1 MGLSPGS
8 KPGAGAVKIDPRGAS
23 GEGRE
28 PRGLSGFLG
37 PDSANFEGVW
47 PKEVVVDCLV
57 SKGYSGDE
65 LPVAAPKLESSGHGT
80 SNQTLVHTLHRH
92 YLRVSAVRRGCPPDT
107 TVSP

>member
-28 PRGLSGFLG
+28 RRGSSGFLG
-37 PDSANFEGVW
+37 PNSANLEGVW
-47 PKEVVVDCLV
+47 SKEVVIDCLV

-65 LPVAAPKLESSGHGT
+65 VLVGAPKLESSGYGT
-80 SNQTLVHTLHRH
+80 SNQTLVHTLHPH
-92 YLRVSAVRRGCPPDT
+92 YLRVSEVRSGCPPDA